1 MFDGIDLKNLNLGD
15 MLNKFQDMA
24 KEQQEKSS
32 QNLFTAKAGG
42 GMVEISINGNSEV
55 VDLKIDDSLLE
66 DKDSLQILL
75 ISCMNDIIKQS
86 EENKKRMAMSLMG
99 NLGGLGN
106 LGQKQMKELLEKFE
120 DYLLN
125 NLPKIDTFHPHF
137 ENAMQD
143 MLKAGGKR
151 FRPML
156 LLSVVNSKKPLL
168 VENSL
173 KVALAVE
180 FLHTYS
186 LVHDD
191 LPSMD
196 NADLRRGFTTLHKKY
211 DEVTAI
217 LVGDALNSESFNLI
231 ANSSLHND
239 IKIELIKLLAEN
251 GGLNGMIIGQAID
264 CYFEKQ
270 ILELE
275 KLEFLHIHKTA
286 KLIASSLKMG
296 AIISNYDE
304 KIQEELY
311 NFGLD
316 IGLLFQIQDDII
328 DELESSEIAGKTT
341 KNDSLKNSFVNLL
354 GLEESLKSADNLAT
368 KCLETMNSFDKNLKD
383 SLWELLINY
392 INRHKKYNS

>member
-1 MFDGIDLKNLNLGD
+1 
-15 MLNKFQDMA
+15 
-24 KEQQEKSS
+24 
-32 QNLFTAKAGG
+32 
-42 GMVEISINGNSEV
+42 
-55 VDLKIDDSLLE
+55 
-66 DKDSLQILL
+66 
-75 ISCMNDIIKQS
+75 
-86 EENKKRMAMSLMG
+86 
-99 NLGGLGN
+99 
-106 LGQKQMKELLEKFE
+106 MKELLEKFE

-125 NLPKIDTFHPHF
+125 NLPKIDTFHSHF

-168 VENSL
+168 VDNSL

>member
-1 MFDGIDLKNLNLGD
+1 
-15 MLNKFQDMA
+15 
-24 KEQQEKSS
+24 
-32 QNLFTAKAGG
+32 
-42 GMVEISINGNSEV
+42 
-55 VDLKIDDSLLE
+55 
-66 DKDSLQILL
+66 
-75 ISCMNDIIKQS
+75 
-86 EENKKRMAMSLMG
+86 
-99 NLGGLGN
+99 
-106 LGQKQMKELLEKFE
+106 MKELLEKFE

-143 MLKAGGKR
+143 LLKAGGNR

-156 LLSVVNSKKPLL
+156 LLSVVKSNKPLL
-168 VENSL
+168 IENAL

-186 LVHDD
+186 LIHDD

-196 NADLRRGFTTLHKKY
+196 NSDLRRGFTTLHKKY

-239 IKIELIKLLAEN
+239 VKIELIKLLGEN

-264 CYFEKQ
+264 CQFEKQ
-270 ILELE
+270 KLELE

-286 KLIASSLKMG
+286 KLIAASLKMG

-304 KIQEELY
+304 NIQEDLY

-316 IGLLFQIQDDII
+316 LGLLFQIQDDII

-341 KNDSLKNSFVNLL
+341 KNDSFKNSFVNLL
-354 GLEESLKSADNLAT
+354 GLQDALKSADKLAK

-383 SLWELLINY
+383 SLFELLINY

>member
-1 MFDGIDLKNLNLGD
+1 
-15 MLNKFQDMA
+15 
-24 KEQQEKSS
+24 
-32 QNLFTAKAGG
+32 
-42 GMVEISINGNSEV
+42 
-55 VDLKIDDSLLE
+55 
-66 DKDSLQILL
+66 
-75 ISCMNDIIKQS
+75 
-86 EENKKRMAMSLMG
+86 
-99 NLGGLGN
+99 
-106 LGQKQMKELLEKFE
+106 MKELLEKFE

-304 KIQEELY
+304 NIQEELY

-316 IGLLFQIQDDII
+316 LGLLFQIQDDII

>member
-1 MFDGIDLKNLNLGD
+1 
-15 MLNKFQDMA
+15 
-24 KEQQEKSS
+24 
-32 QNLFTAKAGG
+32 
-42 GMVEISINGNSEV
+42 
-55 VDLKIDDSLLE
+55 
-66 DKDSLQILL
+66 
-75 ISCMNDIIKQS
+75 
-86 EENKKRMAMSLMG
+86 
-99 NLGGLGN
+99 
-106 LGQKQMKELLEKFE
+106 MKELLEKFE
-120 DYLLN
+120 DYLFN

-156 LLSVVNSKKPLL
+156 LLSVVKSKKPLL
-168 VENSL
+168 IENAL

-186 LVHDD
+186 LIHDD

-196 NADLRRGFTTLHKKY
+196 NSDLRRGFTTLHKKY

-239 IKIELIKLLAEN
+239 VKIELIKLLGEN

-264 CYFEKQ
+264 CQFEKQ
-270 ILELE
+270 KLELE

-286 KLIASSLKMG
+286 KLIAASLKMG

-304 KIQEELY
+304 NIQEDLY

-316 IGLLFQIQDDII
+316 LGLLFQIQDDII

-341 KNDSLKNSFVNLL
+341 KNDSFKNSFVNLL
-354 GLEESLKSADNLAT
+354 GLQDALKSADKLAK

-383 SLWELLINY
+383 SLFELLINY

>member
-1 MFDGIDLKNLNLGD
+1 MDKNKPMKNLL
-15 MLNKFQDMA
+15 
-24 KEQQEKSS
+24 S
-32 QNLFTAKAGG
+32 LF
-42 GMVEISINGNSEV
+42 ENY
-55 VDLKIDDSLLE
+55 
-66 DKDSLQILL
+66 L
-75 ISCMNDIIKQS
+75 IS
-86 EENKKRMAMSLMG
+86 
-99 NLGGLGN
+99 
-106 LGQKQMKELLEKFE
+106 
-120 DYLLN
+120 
-125 NLPKIDTFHPHF
+125 NLPKSETFHPYF
-137 ENAMQD
+137 EDALAD

-368 KCLETMNSFDKNLKD
+368 KCLETMNIFDKNLKD

>member
-1 MFDGIDLKNLNLGD
+1 
-15 MLNKFQDMA
+15 
-24 KEQQEKSS
+24 
-32 QNLFTAKAGG
+32 
-42 GMVEISINGNSEV
+42 
-55 VDLKIDDSLLE
+55 
-66 DKDSLQILL
+66 
-75 ISCMNDIIKQS
+75 
-86 EENKKRMAMSLMG
+86 
-99 NLGGLGN
+99 
-106 LGQKQMKELLEKFE
+106 MKELLEKFE

-156 LLSVVNSKKPLL
+156 LLSVVKSKKPLL
-168 VENSL
+168 IENAL

-186 LVHDD
+186 LIHDD

-196 NADLRRGFTTLHKKY
+196 NSDLRRGFTTLHKKY

-239 IKIELIKLLAEN
+239 VKIELIKLLGEN

-264 CYFEKQ
+264 CQFEKQ
-270 ILELE
+270 KLELE

-286 KLIASSLKMG
+286 KLIAASLKMG

-304 KIQEELY
+304 NIQEDLY

-316 IGLLFQIQDDII
+316 LGLLFQIQDDII

-341 KNDSLKNSFVNLL
+341 KNDSFKNSFVNLL
-354 GLEESLKSADNLAT
+354 GLNGAIKSADDLAL
-368 KCLETMNSFDKNLKD
+368 KCTNILETFDSNLKK
-383 SLWELLINY
+383 SLEELLLKY
-392 INRHKKYNS
+392 INRHK